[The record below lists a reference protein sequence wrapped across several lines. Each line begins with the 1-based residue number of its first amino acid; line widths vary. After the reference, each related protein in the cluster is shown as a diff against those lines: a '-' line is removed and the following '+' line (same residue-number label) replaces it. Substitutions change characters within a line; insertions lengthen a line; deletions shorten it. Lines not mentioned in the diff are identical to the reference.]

1 MAHHAFSARLTSKV
15 ETTETGLGS
24 RGAGGTVDCGGY
36 HVTSPEFTKFTVLAD
51 NVNLKASVMPHF
63 PLSLLGRMSAA
74 AAMFALIVEPPL
86 IYWGEQNDYLRRIS
100 APFTR
105 GSLSVFVS
113 S

>member
-1 MAHHAFSARLTSKV
+1 M
-15 ETTETGLGS
+15 GGP
-24 RGAGGTVDCGGY
+24 GTVA
-36 HVTSPEFTKFTVLAD
+36 VIVSPSSAEFTKFTVLED

-63 PLSLLGRMSAA
+63 PPSSPSSLLGRMSAA

-86 IYWGEQNDYLRRIS
+86 IYWGEQNGCLRRIS

-105 GSLSVFVS
+105 GSLSVFFVS